1 MICYEFRPTDI
12 SVNYATLGHL
22 NLLNIQDRVSQL
34 RFNHVF
40 SIYHGRAPSYLTEHF
55 LLRSN
60 YSNYYTRSASNADFV
75 LPSVKHKQ
83 CESFYFNGIKDW
95 NMLPGEIKTV
105 LNTGSKFSFKRNV
118 KKFLIDRG
126 VAQYKS
132 QQIFY

>member
-1 MICYEFRPTDI
+1 VR
-12 SVNYATLGHL
+12 
-22 NLLNIQDRVSQL
+22 
-34 RFNHVF
+34 
-40 SIYHGRAPSYLTEHF
+40 
-55 LLRSN
+55 
-60 YSNYYTRSASNADFV
+60 RSASNADFV
-75 LPSVKHKQ
+75 LPSVKHMQ

-118 KKFLIDRG
+118 KKFLIDKG